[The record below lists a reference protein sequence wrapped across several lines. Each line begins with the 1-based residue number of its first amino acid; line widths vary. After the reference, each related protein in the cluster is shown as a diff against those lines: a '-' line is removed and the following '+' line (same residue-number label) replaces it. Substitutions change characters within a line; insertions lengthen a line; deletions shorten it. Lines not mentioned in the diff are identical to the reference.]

1 MEKLARRRREHRVRL
16 ICFRDWKNQVLNA
29 KIKSF
34 EIAQLTSEER
44 RKEAQCAVK
53 GLETEILLLKSK
65 RAEASANSAL
75 ALSSRSDHL
84 QQLHASRAAELSATC
99 RAEQAEETLSAA
111 QLENELLKEQLRSQ
125 LEEIARL
132 REQLEVAIAEKSELS
147 ADVQSLS
154 AALKQQVTLMMKR
167 AAAVPPRR

>member
-1 MEKLARRRREHRVRL
+1 VRL

-29 KIKSF
+29 RFKSF
-34 EIAQLTSEER
+34 ENAQLASEAR
-44 RKEAQCAVK
+44 RNEALSAVK
-53 GLETEILLLKSK
+53 ELETEIVLLKSK

-75 ALSSRSDHL
+75 ALSSRSEHL
-84 QQLHASRAAELSATC
+84 QQLHASRAAELSAIC
-99 RAEQAEETLSAA
+99 RAEQAEDTLAAA
-111 QLENELLKEQLRSQ
+111 QLENELLKEQVRSQ

-132 REQLEVAIAEKSELS
+132 REQLQVGIAEKSELS